1 MSELYYET
9 CTSIDFEEMKYLA
22 ILQSE
27 IRNNPF
33 MFRDFIYDAME
44 TGVLKI
50 ESNNYILNN
59 QSVDVIKGF
68 IFENAIVDIAN
79 QYDEIK
85 KELFLRVTKH
95 KRVSEKYLEQFKLV
109 GTGFISTKINYP
121 QFYQRNYTFD
131 ALFIKENNAKNI
143 TSKMLVNGNDAG
155 IQIKSIRSDTSIREM
170 IDDMICGKY
179 ETTVTCLQI
188 NEFKH
193 SKERTLDILRNM
205 TDERKRIIYDKT
217 YTINKEVREKV
228 KENLLSPEDIGIPQ
242 EYINYYEEFIDKLLQ
257 DKKYVIRDD
266 VLFKCILDT
275 LTTLQHKV
283 MGRRIN
289 IGFELESHIQ

>member
-95 KRVSEKYLEQFKLV
+95 KRVNEKYLEQFRLV
-109 GTGFISTKINYP
+109 GTGFVSTKINYP

-170 IDDMICGKY
+170 IDNMICGKY

-193 SKERTLDILRNM
+193 SKERALDILRNI

-242 EYINYYEEFIDKLLQ
+242 EYINYYEEFINKLLQ

-275 LTTLQHKV
+275 LTL
-283 MGRRIN
+283 N
-289 IGFELESHIQ
+289 AF